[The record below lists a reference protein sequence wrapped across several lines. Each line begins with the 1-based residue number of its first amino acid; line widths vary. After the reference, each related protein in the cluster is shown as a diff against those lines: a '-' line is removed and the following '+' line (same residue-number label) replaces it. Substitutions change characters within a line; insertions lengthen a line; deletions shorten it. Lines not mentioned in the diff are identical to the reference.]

1 MKDSIAQG
9 MEGSPIRVLLAVLF
23 QNQHFVFTHGQG
35 CGTGQA
41 ANTGTNHYGIELFFG
56 HLSYFY
62 CKIHFKTKQKQM
74 KLARLLFI
82 SLLFPFIFFTLCLAQ
97 KEEIL
102 EVKADPSIQLQ
113 TIDGF
118 GASDAWRAQFV
129 GKNWPLEK
137 RNQIADLLFSQDFDQ
152 AGNPLG
158 IGLSI
163 WRFNITA
170 GTAEQGDASGI
181 KNVWR
186 RGECFV
192 NSDGDYDWSRQ
203 AGQQWFLHAARER
216 GVEKLL
222 AFPNAPPVHLSS
234 NGLGYASEGQYQI
247 NLKPGNLPLYADFLV
262 DVLEHFSEEGLSFD
276 YLSPVNEPQWD
287 WNNGSQEG
295 TPALNEEIY
304 QLVKELS
311 GELSDRELNTRIVIG
326 EAGTIGHAAIS
337 MKTIGQAG
345 EGRDDQARF
354 FFGKSSP
361 YYIGN
366 FPNVENTL
374 SAHSYHSVWPI
385 EEQVQYRQLVAKSL
399 REANPDLGYWMSEY
413 CILQENGEIGRG
425 GGRDLGMATA
435 LYVARIMHHDLTIT
449 NAKSWQW
456 WTAITEVDYKD
467 GLVYLDDG
475 SEGSTGKMG
484 AHIQSLQSDGA
495 IRDSKLLW
503 VMGNYSR
510 FIRPGMHRIQCELS
524 TELNPVNGLLASAY
538 HNPVNGSLVYVLTNL
553 SEKASTV
560 SIGGSEPVKCYTTDH
575 DSDMDFSIQDS
586 DGIVI
591 PARAVLTIVK

>member
-1 MKDSIAQG
+1 MNLIF
-9 MEGSPIRVLLAVLF
+9 R
-23 QNQHFVFTHGQG
+23 
-35 CGTGQA
+35 
-41 ANTGTNHYGIELFFG
+41 
-56 HLSYFY
+56 
-62 CKIHFKTKQKQM
+62 
-74 KLARLLFI
+74 
-82 SLLFPFIFFTLCLAQ
+82 SLYILIFPLIVTASSLAQ
-97 KEEIL
+97 AGQSLEINT
-102 EVKADPSIQLQ
+102 DSGIHYQ
-113 TIDGF
+113 IMDGF

-170 GTAEQGDASGI
+170 GTAEQGVYSGI
-181 KNVWR
+181 NNEWR
-186 RGECFV
+186 RGECFQ
-192 NSDGDYDWSRQ
+192 NSDGSYDWSKQ
-203 AGQQWFLHAARER
+203 EGQQWFLHAAKER

-222 AFPNAPPVHLSS
+222 AFPNAPPVHLSA
-234 NGLGYASEGQYQI
+234 NGLGYASKGQENM
-247 NLKPGNLPLYADFLV
+247 NLKPGGLSLYAEFLA
-262 DVLEHFSEEGLSFD
+262 DVLEHFQQKGLEID
-276 YLSPVNEPQWD
+276 YLSPVNEPQWE

-311 GELSDRELNTRIVIG
+311 PALSDRELKTRIVIG

-337 MKTIGQAG
+337 MKTIGQEG

-361 YYIGN
+361 FYIGD
-366 FPNVENTL
+366 FQNVENTI

-385 EEQVQYRQLVAKSL
+385 EKQVQYRQLVAENI

-475 SEGSTGKMG
+475 SEGSSGKMG
-484 AHIQSLQSDGA
+484 AHIPGLQSDGA
-495 IRDSKLLW
+495 VRESKLLW

-510 FIRPGMHRIQCELS
+510 FIRPGMHRVHCELS
-524 TELNPVNGLLASAY
+524 KEQNPENGLLVSAY
-538 HNPVNGSLVYVLTNL
+538 QDPEKGTLVYVLTNL
-553 SEKASTV
+553 SEMPSTV
-560 SIGGSEPVKCYTTDH
+560 SMDGTEKVKCYTTDH
-575 DSDMDFSIQDS
+575 DSDMEYSLQESRSIE
-586 DGIVI
+586 I
-591 PARAVLTIVK
+591 PARSVVTLLK

>member
-1 MKDSIAQG
+1 M
-9 MEGSPIRVLLAVLF
+9 R
-23 QNQHFVFTHGQG
+23 
-35 CGTGQA
+35 
-41 ANTGTNHYGIELFFG
+41 
-56 HLSYFY
+56 
-62 CKIHFKTKQKQM
+62 
-74 KLARLLFI
+74 LARLWFV
-82 SLLFPFIFFTLCLAQ
+82 SLLFPFLFFTLCLAQ
-97 KEEIL
+97 TGEII
-102 EVKADPSIQLQ
+102 EIKTVPSTQYQ

-137 RNQIADLLFSQDFDQ
+137 KNQIADLLFSQEIDQ
-152 AGNPLG
+152 AGNPEG

-163 WRFNITA
+163 WRFNISA
-170 GTAEQGDASGI
+170 GTAEQGVYSGI
-181 KNVWR
+181 NNEWR
-186 RGECFV
+186 RGECFQ
-192 NSDGDYDWSRQ
+192 NSDGSYDWSKQ
-203 AGQQWFLHAARER
+203 EGQQWFLHAARQR

-222 AFPNAPPVHLSS
+222 AFPNAPPVHLSA
-234 NGLGYASEGQYQI
+234 NGLGYASKGQENI
-247 NLKPGNLPLYADFLV
+247 NLKPEGLSLYAEFLA
-262 DVLEHFSEEGLSFD
+262 DVLEHFQQEGLIFD

-304 QLVKELS
+304 QLVKNLS
-311 GELSDRELNTRIVIG
+311 GELSSRELNTKILIG

-337 MKTIGQAG
+337 MKTIGQEG
-345 EGRDDQARF
+345 EERDDQARF
-354 FFGKSSP
+354 FFSKFSP
-361 YYIGN
+361 FYIGDL
-366 FPNVENTL
+366 PNVESTI

-385 EEQVQYRQLVAKSL
+385 ENQVQYRQLVAENI

-475 SEGSTGKMG
+475 SEGKSGKMG
-484 AHIQSLQSDGA
+484 AHIASLQSDGA
-495 IRDSKLLW
+495 VRESKLLW

-510 FIRPGMHRIQCELS
+510 FIRPGMHRVHCDLS
-524 TELNPVNGLLASAY
+524 KKQSPENGLLVSAY
-538 HNPVNGSLVYVLTNL
+538 KDGEKGTLVYVLTNL
-553 SEKASTV
+553 SEEASIV
-560 SIGGSEPVKCYTTDH
+560 SIGGSEKVQCYTTDH
-575 DSDMDFSIQDS
+575 DSDMKYSIQESDS
-586 DGIVI
+586 IEI
-591 PARAVLTIVK
+591 PARSVVTILN